1 MIDSVLEWN
10 VKNPKQRITVSVELE
25 NRTEKN
31 LPLVKDVDFIFLSK
45 DFAEL
50 MGWMSKEV
58 AIHNLRKYVKQQYVV
73 QDFIHFIFKQML
85 TISHFLKFC
94 RAKIICPW
102 GIEGAIAVDNE
113 TDTHFAA
120 MARPP
125 AKVVDSLG
133 AGDTFVASTI
143 QMLSQG
149 SSLQEAIEFGC
160 RIAGA
165 KVGFVGYD
173 SIGSLI

>member
-1 MIDSVLEWN
+1 MIRIDSV
-10 VKNPKQRITVSVELE
+10 S
-25 NRTEKN
+25 RTEQ
-31 LPLVKDVDFIFLSK
+31 LIFYC
-45 DFAEL
+45 FC
-50 MGWMSKEV
+50 
-58 AIHNLRKYVKQQYVV
+58 
-73 QDFIHFIFKQML
+73 
-85 TISHFLKFC
+85 C
-94 RAKIICPW
+94 RAKLICPW

-120 MARPP
+120 LAKSP

-143 QMLSQG
+143 H
-149 SSLQEAIEFGC
+149 SLAKGASIQEAIEFGC

-173 SIGSLI
+173 PIASLI